1 MGAGKMRVLAAGFFL
16 ALSACSDDGA
26 SKDASACDQAD
37 ALRQEILTQ
46 AYDAGVS
53 GPCSP
58 KDGGVVLPEFQ
69 AKCEKYE
76 ELLASCC
83 ASIPIRCH

>member
-1 MGAGKMRVLAAGFFL
+1 LGAGAVRVLAAGIFVAL
-16 ALSACSDDGA
+16 AACSDDGA
-26 SKDASACDQAD
+26 SDASACDQAEG
-37 ALRQEILTQ
+37 LRQEILTQ

-58 KDGGVVLPEFQ
+58 KDGGAVLAEFQ

>member
-1 MGAGKMRVLAAGFFL
+1 MGQGAVRVRAAGFLL

-26 SKDASACDQAD
+26 SGASACAEAD
-37 ALRQEILTQ
+37 ALEHEILAQ

-69 AKCEKYE
+69 AKCEQYQK
-76 ELLASCC
+76 LSASCC
-83 ASIPIRCH
+83 ARTPSRCH